1 MIFKNFKFVTDENG
15 NIKIVTDS
23 MGGETVV
30 NEPKKPRKIY
40 SYKTSVLY
48 AFLITLVFAFL
59 YFFFKLPAINFKN
72 PGFYLY
78 IILCCAVFSFTTLFF
93 QGFSSTNFKDYVTEV
108 KKRLSIPF
116 YIVVICIAVVVIG
129 SVVGFKLF
137 RAKDWAN
144 LIQIEEGNFAEEV
157 TETDFSNIPLLD
169 KASANVLAN
178 RRLGQLSDLVSQFEV
193 YPDSYQINFR
203 NRPVRVTFLTY
214 GDFFKWLNNQ
224 KSGIPAYIVIDMV
237 TQNANVVRT
246 EEGIRYSPSE
256 LFFRKI
262 SRHMRFKFPTKMIAD
277 INFEIDDEGR
287 PWWIGSV
294 VDKRIGLFGGADM
307 IGAIMVNANT
317 GEAKYVEVGDI
328 PTWVDRVYI
337 SELILSQ
344 YDNHG
349 LYHKGFLNSIFGQR
363 GCTETTQ
370 GYNYIAMNDDVW
382 VYTGITSVSGDQGNI
397 GFILVNQR
405 TKEAKYYSCAGAEEF
420 SAMNSAQGAVQQ
432 FKYTSTFPL
441 LLNIEGQ
448 PTYFMALKDASQLV
462 KMYAMVNVEQYQMVA
477 TGSTVSECAR
487 NYEKLL
493 NSSGIQTDSAGGEEK
508 EIRGAIVDIRTIV
521 LDGTTHFFVKLDT
534 DKSYFRISAAEIQ
547 SAVLLNLE
555 QRVTFVYSEAEDG
568 ILTVS
573 EIK

>member
-1 MIFKNFKFVTDENG
+1 MFFKNLKIVTDEKG
-15 NIKIVTDS
+15 NIKIVPAAGES
-23 MGGETVV
+23 ETVV
-30 NEPKKPRKIY
+30 NEPKKPRKIH
-40 SYKTSVLY
+40 SHRTSLFY
-48 AFLITLVFAFL
+48 AFLITAAFAFL
-59 YFFFKLPAINFKN
+59 YFFFKLPAINFKA
-72 PGFYLY
+72 PEFYIY

-93 QGFSSTNFKDYVTEV
+93 EGFSSTSFKGYISEV

-116 YIVVICIAVVVIG
+116 YIVVLCIAVM
-129 SVVGFKLF
+129 VVGTLVGLKIF

-144 LIQIEEGNFAEEV
+144 LIYIEEGNFAEEV
-157 TETDFSNIPLLD
+157 AETDFSNIPLLD

-178 RRLGQLSDLVSQFEV
+178 RKLGQLSDLVSQFEV

-224 KSGIPAYIVIDMV
+224 RSGIPAYIVIDMV
-237 TQNANVVRT
+237 TQDANVVRT

-277 INFEIDDEGR
+277 INFEIDDEGK

-307 IGAIMVNANT
+307 IGAIMVNAST
-317 GEAKYVEVGDI
+317 GESEYVEVGNI
-328 PTWVDRVYI
+328 PIWVDRVYI

-344 YDNHG
+344 YDNYG

-370 GYNYIAMNDDVW
+370 GYNYLAMNDDVW

-405 TKEAKYYSCAGAEEF
+405 TKEAKYYPCAGAEEF

-432 FKYTSTFPL
+432 FEYVSTFPL

-493 NSSGIQTDSAGGEEK
+493 NSSGIQTDFADAEGQ
-508 EIRGAIVDIRTIV
+508 EIRGNIVDIRTIV
-521 LDGTTHFFVKLDT
+521 LEGTTHFFVKLDT
-534 DKSYFRISAAEIQ
+534 EDAYFRISAAQIQ
-547 SAVLLNLE
+547 KAVLLDLD
-555 QRVTFVYSEAEDG
+555 QRVTFVYFEAEDG